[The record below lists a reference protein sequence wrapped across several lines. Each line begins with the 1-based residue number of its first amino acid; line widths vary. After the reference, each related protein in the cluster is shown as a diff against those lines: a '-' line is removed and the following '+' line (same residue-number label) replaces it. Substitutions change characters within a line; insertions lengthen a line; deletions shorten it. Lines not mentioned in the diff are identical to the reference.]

1 MFINCKIFIYLRI
14 SMCLGYSSLNL
25 QLAISRQIAVKTVN
39 ILLNYYCKENTKQNK
54 ITTNVK
60 KTKSYR
66 LCIKCGLHVWSENFQ
81 YEIKMPFKARL
92 PQHKLCIRE
101 DKGLQVS

>member
-60 KTKSYR
+60 KNEKLSLVY
-66 LCIKCGLHVWSENFQ
+66 
-81 YEIKMPFKARL
+81 KMWFTCMVR
-92 PQHKLCIRE
+92 KLSIRN
-101 DKGLQVS
+101 